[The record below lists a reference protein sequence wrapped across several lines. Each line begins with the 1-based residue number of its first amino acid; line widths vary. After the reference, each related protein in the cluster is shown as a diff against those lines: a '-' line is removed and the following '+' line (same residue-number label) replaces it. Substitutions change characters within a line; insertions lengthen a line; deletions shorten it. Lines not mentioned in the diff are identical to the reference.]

1 MLDISANVMFAI
13 ALTVGMAAAVS
24 VLGSLYPVATVILAR
39 AILHEKLT
47 ISQRGGVLIALAG
60 IGLVSLA

>member
-1 MLDISANVMFAI
+1 MFAV

-24 VLGSLYPVATVILAR
+24 VLGSLYPIATVILAR
-39 AILHEKLT
+39 AVLREQLSF
-47 ISQRGGVLIALAG
+47 SQRGGVLAALAG